1 MANHSA
7 SHSVPVPASRPA
19 SISELFQALAD
30 PTRCAIV
37 RALADG
43 AQTVSVLAEPFE
55 MALPSFMKH
64 LGVLER
70 SGLERSGLVRS
81 SKSGR
86 TRRCE
91 LVPARLAQAEQ
102 WLAEQRA
109 MWEAR
114 SDRMVAIVERLHQEE
129 QAHVKARRRTD

>member
-1 MANHSA
+1 MANYLA
-7 SHSVPVPASRPA
+7 SHSVSVPASRPA

-70 SGLERSGLVRS
+70 SGLVRS

-114 SDRMVAIVERLHQEE
+114 SDRMVAFVERLHQEE

>member
-1 MANHSA
+1 MANYSA
-7 SHSVPVPASRPA
+7 SHSVSVPASRPA

-30 PTRCAIV
+30 PTRCEIV

-64 LGVLER
+64 LGV
-70 SGLERSGLVRS
+70 LERSGLVRS

-114 SDRMVAIVERLHQEE
+114 SDRMVAFVERLHQEE

>member
-7 SHSVPVPASRPA
+7 SHSVSVPASRPA

-64 LGVLER
+64 LGV
-70 SGLERSGLVRS
+70 LERSGLVRS

>member
-1 MANHSA
+1 MANYSA
-7 SHSVPVPASRPA
+7 SHSVSVPASRPA

-70 SGLERSGLVRS
+70 SGLVRS

-114 SDRMVAIVERLHQEE
+114 SDRMVAFVERLHQQE

>member
-70 SGLERSGLVRS
+70 SGLVRS

>member
-1 MANHSA
+1 MANYSA
-7 SHSVPVPASRPA
+7 SHSVSVPASRPA

-70 SGLERSGLVRS
+70 SGLVRS

-91 LVPARLAQAEQ
+91 LVPARLVQAEQ

-114 SDRMVAIVERLHQEE
+114 SDRMVAFVERLHQEE

>member
-1 MANHSA
+1 MANYSA
-7 SHSVPVPASRPA
+7 SHSISVPASRPA

-70 SGLERSGLVRS
+70 SGLVRS

-114 SDRMVAIVERLHQEE
+114 SDRMVAFVERLHQEE

>member
-1 MANHSA
+1 MANYSA
-7 SHSVPVPASRPA
+7 SHSASVPASLPA

-43 AQTVSVLAEPFE
+43 AQTLSVLAEPFE

-64 LGVLER
+64 LGV
-70 SGLERSGLVRS
+70 LERSGLVRS

-114 SDRMVAIVERLHQEE
+114 SDRMVAFVERLHQGE

>member
-1 MANHSA
+1 MDNYSA
-7 SHSVPVPASRPA
+7 SHSVSVPASRPA

-70 SGLERSGLVRS
+70 SGLVRS

-102 WLAEQRA
+102 WLVEQRA

-114 SDRMVAIVERLHQEE
+114 SDRMVAFVERLHQEE

>member
-1 MANHSA
+1 MANYVA
-7 SHSVPVPASRPA
+7 SHPASRPA
-19 SISELFQALAD
+19 SDSELFQALAD

-43 AQTVSVLAEPFE
+43 AQTVSALAEPFE

-70 SGLERSGLVRS
+70 VGLVRS
-81 SKSGR
+81 SKVGR
-86 TRRCE
+86 TRHCE

-102 WLAEQRA
+102 WLAGQRA
-109 MWEAR
+109 LWKAR

-129 QAHVKARRRTD
+129 QAHVSARHRTD

>member
-43 AQTVSVLAEPFE
+43 AQTVSVAEPFE

-64 LGVLER
+64 LGV
-70 SGLERSGLVRS
+70 LERSGLVRS

>member
-1 MANHSA
+1 MANYSA
-7 SHSVPVPASRPA
+7 SHSVSVPASRPA

-70 SGLERSGLVRS
+70 SGLVRS

-114 SDRMVAIVERLHQEE
+114 SDRMVAFVERLHQEE

>member
-1 MANHSA
+1 MANYLA
-7 SHSVPVPASRPA
+7 SHPASVPASRPA

-70 SGLERSGLVRS
+70 SGLVRS

-114 SDRMVAIVERLHQEE
+114 SDRMVAFVERLHQEE

>member
-1 MANHSA
+1 MANYSA
-7 SHSVPVPASRPA
+7 SHPASVPASRPA

-70 SGLERSGLVRS
+70 SGLVRS

-114 SDRMVAIVERLHQEE
+114 SDRMVALVERLHQEE

>member
-1 MANHSA
+1 MANYSA
-7 SHSVPVPASRPA
+7 SQPASVPASRPA

-30 PTRCAIV
+30 PTRCEIV

-64 LGVLER
+64 LGV
-70 SGLERSGLVRS
+70 LERSGLVRS

-109 MWEAR
+109 MWEVR
-114 SDRMVAIVERLHQEE
+114 SDRMVAFVERLHQEE

>member
-1 MANHSA
+1 MLSRMANHSA

-70 SGLERSGLVRS
+70 SGLVRS

>member
-1 MANHSA
+1 MANYSA
-7 SHSVPVPASRPA
+7 PQPASVPASRPA

-70 SGLERSGLVRS
+70 SGLVRS

-91 LVPARLAQAEQ
+91 LVPARLAQVEQ

-114 SDRMVAIVERLHQEE
+114 SDRMVAFVERLHQEE